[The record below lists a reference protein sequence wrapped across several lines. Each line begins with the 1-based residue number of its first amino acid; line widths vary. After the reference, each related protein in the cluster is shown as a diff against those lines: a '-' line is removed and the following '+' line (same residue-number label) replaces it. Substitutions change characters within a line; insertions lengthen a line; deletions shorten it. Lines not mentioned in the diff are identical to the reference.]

1 MFAELTAHIHTT
13 IPDHQLT
20 RDIPGNLVQLYDDNN
35 TSSLFKPSAPRFF
48 KVAKQGF
55 PPTTQ
60 PLGTLVGESLL
71 SPEAWSSAGLGL
83 PNEAAA
89 VDEEKKNQQHG
100 GSSVGSFLEEGADNW
115 SFNIEG
121 GATPVPDAYQ
131 NLLLHHHHLG
141 GGGGGSWDGQGQED
155 GDLGLTLDLIFAE
168 AEQQG
173 EAATMPVK
181 DDALLLKLSSSAG
194 DVNPVSQSF
203 NSKKTRRAGAAD
215 LASSS
220 TKRKQSNYRGPK
232 NHPADAKLQSI
243 FSTAELRMEKPQWL
257 VLLKGHPSLTDE
269 EVTRLKQLRRRSK
282 CCVYAGG
289 TREKQQA
296 KQKMVRKE
304 QAQLATDNA
313 SLRSEVAALQHRCQA
328 LEALVAKLA
337 KVPPLA

>member
-1 MFAELTAHIHTT
+1 LAL
-13 IPDHQLT
+13 
-20 RDIPGNLVQLYDDNN
+20 
-35 TSSLFKPSAPRFF
+35 
-48 KVAKQGF
+48 
-55 PPTTQ
+55 
-60 PLGTLVGESLL
+60 
-71 SPEAWSSAGLGL
+71 
-83 PNEAAA
+83 
-89 VDEEKKNQQHG
+89 
-100 GSSVGSFLEEGADNW
+100 FLEEGADNW

-203 NSKKTRRAGAAD
+203 VRQTSAPAPLQPVAVVASQQQRASEASSGAGGSPPSSPSSSPSSTAGAPTAAASSSSPKNPKKTRRAAAAD
-215 LASSS
+215 LACSS